1 MKSSETDRSPVVV
14 ENLSKSFGREH
25 TLVQAISDVSL
36 QVQAG
41 EHLSVIGP
49 SGSGKSTLLHL
60 IAGLTS
66 PDAGRVI
73 VGGVDLASMNDR
85 KLTLFRRQ
93 HIGMIF
99 QSYNLIPTL
108 TVEDNILLPLLLG
121 SGTNRRIDA
130 LLEML
135 GLTERRRH
143 RPDELSGGE
152 QQRVAIAR
160 ALVAEPTVI
169 LADEPTGNLDSLSGQ
184 KLCESIAKLRKNRN
198 CTIITVTHDP
208 AVAIWADRVLVLR
221 DGRIVETLSTDSCS
235 TSKEL
240 GEKFLEVL
248 SRDVE
253 STTCV

>member
-1 MKSSETDRSPVVV
+1 M
-14 ENLSKSFGREH
+14 
-25 TLVQAISDVSL
+25 VQAIAEVSL

-41 EHLSVIGP
+41 EHLAVIGP

-66 PDAGRVI
+66 PDAGHVA

-85 KLTLFRRQ
+85 RLTLFRRQ

-121 SGTNRRIDA
+121 KGRSRRDGHIDV
-130 LLEML
+130 LLDTL
-135 GLTERRRH
+135 GLTDRRRH

-160 ALVAEPTVI
+160 ALIADPTVI
-169 LADEPTGNLDSLSGQ
+169 LADEPTGNLDSLNGQ
-184 KLCESIAKLRKNRN
+184 KLCEMISKLRKEQKR
-198 CTIITVTHDP
+198 TIITVTHDP
-208 AVAIWADRVLVLR
+208 SVAIWADRVLVLR
-221 DGRIVETLSTDSCS
+221 DGWIVETLSTDSYS

-240 GEKFLEVL
+240 GERFLEVL
-248 SRDVE
+248 SRDAETVA
-253 STTCV
+253 

>member
-1 MKSSETDRSPVVV
+1 MALSASDCSPVVV
-14 ENLSKSFGREH
+14 ENLSKSFGRGH
-25 TLVQAISDVSL
+25 TLVQAITGVSL
-36 QVQAG
+36 QVRGG
-41 EHLSVIGP
+41 EHLAVIGP

-60 IAGLTS
+60 IAGLTT
-66 PDAGRVI
+66 PDAGRVA

-85 KLTLFRRQ
+85 KLTRFRRQ

-121 SGTNRRIDA
+121 QDGKREIDS
-130 LLEML
+130 LLELL
-135 GLTERRRH
+135 GLADRRRH

-184 KLCESIAKLRKNRN
+184 KLCEMVSRLCKEQNR
-198 CTIITVTHDP
+198 TIITVTHDP

-221 DGRIVETLSTDSCS
+221 DGRIVETLSAESYS
-235 TSKEL
+235 TPREL
-240 GEKFLEVL
+240 GERFLEVL
-248 SRDVE
+248 SRNAETSV
-253 STTCV
+253 CA